1 MKKLALI
8 LFAGI
13 SFATARAQGQF
24 QFGVKG
30 GLNVSNVTVSNGFN
44 GYSYSSLANF
54 NAGVFLKIP
63 FLAPGL
69 SLQPEIYYSGQGFKG
84 NDGSGSGGEYSEHV
98 NYLNIPVLAKYTWPG
113 GFFLETGPQLG
124 LKLNAKDKENG
135 ISTDISSAYNG
146 ADFSWVVGIGFKI
159 PQSPVGFDFRYNT
172 GIINIAN
179 DSYYGNG
186 YGQYAVRNEV
196 FQIDMSIVLWKSAG
210 DESRPSNQHYRRYH

>member
-1 MKKLALI
+1 MKKLVLV

-13 SFATARAQGQF
+13 TFATAHAQGPF

-54 NAGVFLKIP
+54 NGGVFFKIP

-69 SLQPEIYYSGQGFKG
+69 SLQPEVVYSGQGFKG
-84 NDGSGSGGEYSEHV
+84 NDGSGSGGEFSEHI

-113 GFFLETGPQLG
+113 GFFLETGPQLS
-124 LKLNAKDKENG
+124 LKLNAKEKENG
-135 ISTDISSAYNG
+135 VSTDVSSAYNG
-146 ADFSWVVGIGFKI
+146 ADFSWVVGVGFKI

-172 GIINIAN
+172 GILNIAN

-196 FQIDMSIVLWKSAG
+196 FQIDLNVVLWKSSG
-210 DESRPSNQHYRRYH
+210 SEERPNQSYRRYH

>member
-1 MKKLALI
+1 MKKLVLI
-8 LFAGI
+8 LLAGI

-44 GYSYSSLANF
+44 GYTYSSLANF

-69 SLQPEIYYSGQGFKG
+69 SLQPEIYYSGQGFRS
-84 NDGSGSGGEYSEHV
+84 NDGSTGEYSEHV

-124 LKLNAKDKENG
+124 LKL
-135 ISTDISSAYNG
+135 TDIKILLVTHAHSDHAGGNADMKKESG
-146 ADFSWVVGIGFKI
+146 AKIGMVSTGPDRDQTLFLPEFS
-159 PQSPVGFDFRYNT
+159 T
-172 GIINIAN
+172 ALEELHM
-179 DSYYGNG
+179 
-186 YGQYAVRNEV
+186 AV
-196 FQIDMSIVLWKSAG
+196 A
-210 DESRPSNQHYRRYH
+210 P

>member
-1 MKKLALI
+1 MKKLALV
-8 LFAGI
+8 FFTAV
-13 SFATARAQGQF
+13 SFATAHAQGQF

-30 GLNVSNVTVSNGFN
+30 GLNVSTVTVSNGFD

-54 NAGVFLKIP
+54 NAGVFFKIP

-69 SLQPEIYYSGQGFKG
+69 SLQPEVLYSGQGFKS
-84 NDGSGSGGEYSEHV
+84 NDGSGGEYAEHV

-113 GFFLETGPQLG
+113 GFFLETGPQLS

-135 ISTDISSAYNG
+135 ISQDISSAYNG

-172 GIINIAN
+172 GILNIAN

-196 FQIDMSIVLWKSAG
+196 FQIDLNIVLWKSGEEA
-210 DESRPSNQHYRRYH
+210 RPNQRYHSRYH

>member
-1 MKKLALI
+1 MKKLVLI
-8 LFAGI
+8 LLAGI

-44 GYSYSSLANF
+44 GYTYSSLANF

-69 SLQPEIYYSGQGFKG
+69 SLQPEIYYSGQGFRS
-84 NDGSGSGGEYSEHV
+84 NDGSTGEYSEHV

-135 ISTDISSAYNG
+135 VSTDISSAYNG

-159 PQSPVGFDFRYNT
+159 PQTPVGFDFRYNT
-172 GIINIAN
+172 GIINVAN

-186 YGQYAVRNEV
+186 YGQYAVRNDV
-196 FQIDMSIVLWKSAG
+196 FQIDLNIVLWKSGEEARA
-210 DESRPSNQHYRRYH
+210 SQRYHSRYH